1 MTQSG
6 HRRWTGATLLHQGGA
21 HLLTLKKIVPNLVQL
36 GDCRFKRRY
45 KEPFVLTSHKSKA
58 IERRERIGNLEIN
71 IDRKV
76 FCEPRLDTACNFGR
90 RWRRLCLADEVVC

>member
-1 MTQSG
+1 MMSAFGTKRTSA
-6 HRRWTGATLLHQGGA
+6 ATPQGGA
-21 HLLTLKKIVPNLVQL
+21 DLLTLKKIVPNLVQL

-45 KEPFVLTSHKSKA
+45 KKPFALTSHESKA

-76 FCEPRLDTACNFGR
+76 FCEPRLDAACNFGR
-90 RWRRLCLADEVVC
+90 RWRRLRLADEVVR